1 MNNETL
7 KEMTRQIMPWLIE
20 IRRDFHMHPEL
31 GRREFRTQEKIMQ
44 YLNEMGIEHYK
55 IAGTGLVGMIEG
67 KEGGNVVALRADID
81 ALPMQEKNEVSYKSQ
96 NDGVMHACGHDAHTT
111 ILLGA
116 AKILNGMRKQ
126 FCGKVKLFFQPDEE
140 GSGGAEVMVKEGCM
154 DNPTVDY
161 VLGLHVMGYLQTGQI
176 EIRYGKLNASADS
189 VQIIVRGKSAHGA
202 YPEKGADAIVAAAHI
217 ITALQTLVSRNIS
230 PLNPVALSFGKIS
243 GGTAG
248 NALAEEV
255 AIGGTLRTLDPETRL
270 YCKNRLEEIAEKTA
284 AALGACVDVRVYFG
298 YKALINNDEIVRVI
312 EQTGA
317 EMLGKENVVYKEFPS
332 LGAEDFSYFLDKAKG
347 AFYHLGC
354 GNKSKNI
361 TAMIHNSSFDI
372 DEDCLGVGVQMQAAN
387 ALKLL
392 SRKKNQE

>member
-1 MNNETL
+1 
-7 KEMTRQIMPWLIE
+7 
-20 IRRDFHMHPEL
+20 
-31 GRREFRTQEKIMQ
+31 
-44 YLNEMGIEHYK
+44 
-55 IAGTGLVGMIEG
+55 
-67 KEGGNVVALRADID
+67 
-81 ALPMQEKNEVSYKSQ
+81 
-96 NDGVMHACGHDAHTT
+96 
-111 ILLGA
+111 
-116 AKILNGMRKQ
+116 
-126 FCGKVKLFFQPDEE
+126 
-140 GSGGAEVMVKEGCM
+140 
-154 DNPTVDY
+154 
-161 VLGLHVMGYLQTGQI
+161 
-176 EIRYGKLNASADS
+176 
-189 VQIIVRGKSAHGA
+189 
-202 YPEKGADAIVAAAHI
+202 
-217 ITALQTLVSRNIS
+217 
-230 PLNPVALSFGKIS
+230 
-243 GGTAG
+243 
-248 NALAEEV
+248 
-255 AIGGTLRTLDPETRL
+255 GGTLRTLDPETRL